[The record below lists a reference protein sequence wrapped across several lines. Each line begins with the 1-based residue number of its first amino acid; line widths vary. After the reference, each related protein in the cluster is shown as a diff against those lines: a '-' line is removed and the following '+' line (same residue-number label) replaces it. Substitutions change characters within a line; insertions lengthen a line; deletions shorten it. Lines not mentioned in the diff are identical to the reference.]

1 MHKLDIETNTSL
13 TLLGLFTCLILLV
26 SGFVVAETHELVQSA
41 LDYEL
46 PENTCTKPRIV
57 TSNKSVSGSPLSS
70 SGSFDIFEGE
80 GASEVSDM
88 DSYTR
93 RRLEKKAQRWRKCVA
108 EYKED
113 LLNDMEELKS
123 SAQYGLTQDQAS
135 TILGNMAGIQQV
147 YMTEEGVLAETDSGE
162 TPDS

>member
-41 LDYEL
+41 LDYAL
-46 PENTCTKPRIV
+46 PENTCTKPRII
-57 TSNKSVSGSPLSS
+57 TSNTSVSGTPISAA
-70 SGSFDIFEGE
+70 GSAGFFVGE

-93 RRLEKKAQRWRKCVA
+93 ERLERKEKRWRKCVA
-108 EYKED
+108 EYKEE

-135 TILGNMAGIQQV
+135 TILGNMARIQQL
-147 YMTEEGVLAETDSGE
+147 YMTEEGVLAEADSGE